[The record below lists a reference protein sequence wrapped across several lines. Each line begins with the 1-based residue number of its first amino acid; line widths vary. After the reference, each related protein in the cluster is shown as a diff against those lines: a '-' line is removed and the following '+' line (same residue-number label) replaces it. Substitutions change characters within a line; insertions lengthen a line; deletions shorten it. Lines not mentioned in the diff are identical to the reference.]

1 MNAPEIQ
8 EKIAHRRGTARTWAD
23 SSRPLPELADE
34 VYLATLGRFPTDA
47 ERQLFLEA
55 VDDSPEGRR
64 QAVED
69 LLWAVLNTKDFL
81 YNH

>member
-1 MNAPEIQ
+1 
-8 EKIAHRRGTARTWAD
+8 
-23 SSRPLPELADE
+23 
-34 VYLATLGRFPTDA
+34 
-47 ERQLFLEA
+47 LFLEA